1 MTEREKM
8 LAGQSYDSRDP
19 ELLHLYHRC
28 RSLLQA
34 FNGLDS
40 ENLPERT
47 RLLRELLH
55 QTAPSVWIE
64 APFFCDYGAF
74 IEIGAHTFVNVNC
87 VFVDNNWIRIGRNGL
102 IGPGVHIY
110 TSGHPIRASERVVFD
125 TDGQR
130 RYLTHSQPVTIG
142 DNVWIGGNSVILPG
156 VTVGDN
162 AVVGANSTVT
172 RDVPANCLVAGSPA
186 RVMREID

>member
-8 LAGQSYDSRDP
+8 LAGQPYDSRDP
-19 ELLHLYHRC
+19 ELLRLYHRC
-28 RSLLQA
+28 RKLLQA

-47 RLLRELLH
+47 RLLRELFH
-55 QTAPSVWIE
+55 QTAPNVWIE

-74 IEIGAHTFVNVNC
+74 IDIGANTFVNVNC
-87 VFVDNNWIRIGRNGL
+87 VFVDNHWIRIGRNGL

-110 TSGHPIRASERVVFD
+110 TSSHPLSAAERIV
-125 TDGQR
+125 TDADGR
-130 RYLTHSQPVTIG
+130 TRYVTQSQPVTIG
-142 DNVWIGGNSVILPG
+142 DNVWIGGNSVVLPG
-156 VTVGDN
+156 VTIGDH

-172 RDVPANCLVAGSPA
+172 REVPANCLVVGNPA
-186 RVMREID
+186 RVVREV